1 MVGELVTLVNVV
13 RSDGK
18 YLVENSFDKFIAGQ
32 RKYTSSSISD
42 IKKISRDQGRLA
54 FGCIAI
60 VIT

>member
-42 IKKISRDQGRLA
+42 IKKIVVTRAAWHLAASRW
-54 FGCIAI
+54 
-60 VIT
+60 